1 MPRPS
6 SSFCPM
12 LGTVCCIRPI
22 AGRRWLM
29 RSIAVS
35 GNESTTVALD
45 VANWSAVQAM
55 VERLDDRAV
64 IAIYELAEGAGP
76 VADLAAA
83 QMEKRNLDY

>member
-1 MPRPS
+1 MPRRS
-6 SSFCPM
+6 SSFSPM
-12 LGTVCCIRPI
+12 LGTVCCIRP
-22 AGRRWLM
+22 
-29 RSIAVS
+29 IAVS

>member
-1 MPRPS
+1 MRP
-6 SSFCPM
+6 
-12 LGTVCCIRPI
+12 
-22 AGRRWLM
+22 
-29 RSIAVS
+29 IAVS
-35 GNESTTVALD
+35 GNESTSVALD